1 MLRGSLGGLENII
14 VNYSSIQHLVLDFSS
29 VFPLISG
36 YGMLT
41 SPTYLRTLM
50 QTKFR
55 CRSPIPHMPTP
66 RCLTFKASMTETTVP
81 ISLMSTITTLPTC
94 TPKLEVLTFQ
104 FDGNWEGRRRVTVQT
119 DADEAL
125 TSLPHLCEA
134 HFIVEADFSQGSL
147 TRRIREQLPLSR
159 AAGLLRFLLL

>member
-1 MLRGSLGGLENII
+1 
-14 VNYSSIQHLVLDFSS
+14 
-29 VFPLISG
+29 
-36 YGMLT
+36 
-41 SPTYLRTLM
+41 
-50 QTKFR
+50 
-55 CRSPIPHMPTP
+55 MPTP

-147 TRRIREQLPLSR
+147 TRRVRDSDQLPLSR
-159 AAGLLRFLLL
+159 AASLLRFLLLWLGEEEEEAGTRSPSTIPSWLS